1 MTPMFPLTTSQLSKY
16 EIGFLG
22 KQPLDELSAYAFSV
36 KPRALDRAHAYFSG
50 VVWAEERD
58 LVIVKTMGK
67 WVTETGDVT
76 ASNLPFS
83 IFETY
88 RQEVGKNLWFP

>member
-16 EIGFLG
+16 ELSFQG

-50 VVWAEERD
+50 AVWVDDR
-58 LVIVKTMGK
+58 
-67 WVTETGDVT
+67 
-76 ASNLPFS
+76 P
-83 IFETY
+83 
-88 RQEVGKNLWFP
+88 